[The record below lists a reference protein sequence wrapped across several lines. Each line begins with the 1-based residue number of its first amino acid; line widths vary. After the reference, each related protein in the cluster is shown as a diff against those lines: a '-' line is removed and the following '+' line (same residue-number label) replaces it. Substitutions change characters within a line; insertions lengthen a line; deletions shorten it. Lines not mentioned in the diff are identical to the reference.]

1 MLPNTAPT
9 DFDLHVSARTAG
21 RHKHPILGHTVH
33 IIALASK
40 RWMAEAAPATA
51 RQHSAEARGPIRL
64 PFSFASLSPSFF
76 LFLSLVAPVQVLR
89 VVTRFS
95 RSRCRC
101 GLLRP
106 VRPLARLR
114 APPCS
119 TVGCAH
125 PAASL
130 LQLLQLRGSLPA
142 PPRSSFL
149 STQSDNLPMPAPPQ
163 PA

>member
-1 MLPNTAPT
+1 MPNIAPT
-9 DFDLHVSARTAG
+9 DFGLRVSARAAS

-51 RQHSAEARGPIRL
+51 RQHSAEARGPVRL
-64 PFSFASLSPSFF
+64 PFSSASLSLYFF
-76 LFLSLVAPVQVLR
+76 LFLSLVAPVQVL
-89 VVTRFS
+89 VTRFS

-130 LQLLQLRGSLPA
+130 LQLRQLRGSLPA
-142 PPRSSFL
+142 PPRSSFR
-149 STQSDNLPMPAPPQ
+149 STRSDNLSMPTPPQ